1 MTLRDK
7 MLAVMQDVNSQVA
20 EREELVE
27 LIAIALLTRN
37 NLFILGKPGQAKS
50 LSINLFRQRIT
61 GARQFE
67 RLLSKQTDED
77 QLFGRIDLSSLIPGS
92 VPDAVL
98 QDNDVHKNLRF
109 DLQCMVDGLGA
120 RKDTPDTFAM
130 LEKATDKLLGYRK
143 AVAALHQN
151 EPVVQTAGKIP
162 EADIV
167 FLDEIFKANDGVL
180 NSLLTALNERK
191 YTNEGRTYPIPAISF
206 FAASNEIPNFA
217 DPQEQILAPLY
228 DRLQIKV
235 VTEDIADRDKR
246 LTVLKSKQNGGDGS
260 VNATISLS
268 ELYAMQQ
275 EVAAIPVPDAINEL
289 ADDVLCELWNSGIEV
304 SDRKYLNYYPLVQ
317 AKAWLEGHD
326 KVEPQDLLI
335 LKCYLWQAPSD
346 RPTVENTLTRLCVNP
361 LQDKGAL
368 NTLEKLETARDAAAE
383 ELAKLLSAQATGETT
398 ETDKQELINAANRL
412 DSKQRQME
420 AVSQMLDTTMLRQT
434 DTVDLAVSAAV
445 QAATVRAQEVQSIIG
460 AWSDEPLNMRRTPE
474 NLALLKKV
482 RQSTTLK
489 DISKYLGRFREIF
502 AQAKKNSYAYGR
514 GETYSLELGN
524 NLSRAL
530 TSELAMLATPETIP
544 LFLRKYQQKQIKQYR
559 RREPIY
565 KGVGDIICCLD
576 ESSSTEGEAAAW
588 GKAVAMTLLEIAAES
603 HRSFALIH
611 FAGGSS
617 CQVDIFRPGEY
628 TLEDKLSAAE
638 TFLGG
643 GTNFERPVR
652 EAIRLMD
659 TEGFE
664 KADVVFITDGEC
676 ELSVACQQELQT
688 AQVAYHFTV
697 TGILLDEG
705 QADMD
710 FSLKPFCQKIY
721 RTSELTGDAVVQS
734 VISLRV

>member
-98 QDNDVHKNLRF
+98 QDDDVHKNLRV

-120 RKDTPDTFAM
+120 RKDAPDTFAA
-130 LEKATDKLLGYRK
+130 LEKATDKLLSYRK

-191 YTNEGRTYPIPAISF
+191 YTNEGCTYPIPAISF
-206 FAASNEIPNFA
+206 FSASNEIPNFA

-235 VTEDIADRDKR
+235 TEDIVDRDKR
-246 LTVLKSKQNGGDGS
+246 LSVLKSKQNGGDGS

-275 EVAAIPVPDAINEL
+275 EVATILVPDTINEL
-289 ADDVLCELWNSGIEV
+289 ADDVLCELRNSGIEV

-361 LQDKGAL
+361 LQDKV
-368 NTLEKLETARDAAAE
+368 NSI
-383 ELAKLLSAQATGETT
+383 LA
-398 ETDKQELINAANRL
+398 
-412 DSKQRQME
+412 M
-420 AVSQMLDTTMLRQT
+420 AVE
-434 DTVDLAVSAAV
+434 
-445 QAATVRAQEVQSIIG
+445 AQEDFNTVVADGGNPKAGSK
-460 AWSDEPLNMRRTPE
+460 
-474 NLALLKKV
+474 ALLK
-482 RQSTTLK
+482 L
-489 DISKYLGRFREIF
+489 
-502 AQAKKNSYAYGR
+502 R
-514 GETYSLELGN
+514 GEQL
-524 NLSRAL
+524 
-530 TSELAMLATPETIP
+530 
-544 LFLRKYQQKQIKQYR
+544 
-559 RREPIY
+559 Y
-565 KGVGDIICCLD
+565 K
-576 ESSSTEGEAAAW
+576 
-588 GKAVAMTLLEIAAES
+588 
-603 HRSFALIH
+603 R
-611 FAGGSS
+611 
-617 CQVDIFRPGEY
+617 
-628 TLEDKLSAAE
+628 
-638 TFLGG
+638 
-643 GTNFERPVR
+643 
-652 EAIRLMD
+652 
-659 TEGFE
+659 
-664 KADVVFITDGEC
+664 
-676 ELSVACQQELQT
+676 QQELYAT
-688 AQVAYHFTV
+688 AQSDSEKDMVNKLLNDLEAISMAAHNAVNFTY
-697 TGILLDEG
+697 IPLEQMAAL
-705 QADMD
+705 Q
-710 FSLKPFCQKIY
+710 
-721 RTSELTGDAVVQS
+721 
-734 VISLRV
+734 